1 MTGLLPEGAPI
12 WAPALIMLIG
22 IVGIV
27 VPVLPGLLITLLGVL
42 LWAFETGTTAAW
54 IVFAICAVLFVSGV
68 AGQYLIPGKRLKAEG
83 VSTGALVLAALC
95 GIAGMF
101 VIPIV
106 GFFVAFVVGLFLQ
119 AYLPRRDTAAA
130 WRRTKAALRAILTSI
145 GIELIAA
152 ILIVIT
158 WVIGL
163 IFT

>member
-1 MTGLLPEGAPI
+1 MTGLLPEGAHI

-83 VSTGALVLAALC
+83 VSTG
-95 GIAGMF
+95 
-101 VIPIV
+101 
-106 GFFVAFVVGLFLQ
+106 
-119 AYLPRRDTAAA
+119 
-130 WRRTKAALRAILTSI
+130 
-145 GIELIAA
+145 
-152 ILIVIT
+152 
-158 WVIGL
+158 
-163 IFT
+163 